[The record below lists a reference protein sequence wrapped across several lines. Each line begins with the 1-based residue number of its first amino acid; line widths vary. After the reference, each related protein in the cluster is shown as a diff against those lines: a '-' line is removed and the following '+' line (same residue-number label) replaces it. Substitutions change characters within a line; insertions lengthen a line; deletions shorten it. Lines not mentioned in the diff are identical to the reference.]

1 MKLPHS
7 PARCLLILLL
17 VCGGACRVSAE
28 AGHEKEDKAIAEM
41 AQLCGAHQWAQAE
54 KAAKALVAAR
64 TQALGAEHKSTLST
78 RILLEEITIDLS
90 REAEAAAQLQ
100 ELLPVVAKVFGKEDR
115 ETLRC
120 QADLAAVLVAG
131 GRCTEAL
138 KACRSLRPVATRVLG
153 ADDRVTL
160 KARRVE
166 IRALIEL
173 RQLDAAQ
180 KEITKVYSACQHA
193 LGAEDRD
200 TLEAGLLW
208 VLATTLTPAAVTDST
223 PAPAEL
229 LPQLTQALGA
239 EHRATLV
246 CQSEMSLRTG
256 SDAGPDAATEK
267 ELRRVIALQT
277 RALGAGDLDTL
288 RTRLYLSMALDE
300 EGKITEAA
308 KEAREVAAAY
318 ERVFGPEDGSALL
331 TCQTNLVKTLKR
343 GHQHAQAAEVSRK
356 VIALATRVLGPEN
369 LQTLRMRL
377 ELADSLEELKEYQEA
392 GQERLAVLAVQDRTL
407 GRAHVETLTNCNN
420 LAVCLMSA
428 SQNQQALPYAQR
440 SLEGRQKA
448 FGPKDPRT
456 QEAQR
461 LLDVLKKRIAKE

>member
-1 MKLPHS
+1 MKLPRS
-7 PARCLLILLL
+7 LAAARCLLVLLL

-28 AGHEKEDKAIAEM
+28 AGHEKEDEAIVEM
-41 AQLCGAHQWAQAE
+41 ARLCGAHQWAKAE

-64 TQALGAEHKSTLST
+64 TQSLGAEHKDTLHA
-78 RILLEEITIDLS
+78 RILQEEITTDLS

-100 ELLPVVAKVFGKEDR
+100 ELLPVVARVFGKEDR

-120 QADLAAVLVAG
+120 QADRAAVLVAG

-153 ADDRVTL
+153 AEDRITL

-166 IRALIEL
+166 VRALIEL

-208 VLATTLTPAAVTDST
+208 VLATTPTPKAVTDST

-256 SDAGPDAATEK
+256 SDAGRPDATTEK

-277 RALGAGDLDTL
+277 RALGAGDL
-288 RTRLYLSMALDE
+288 SIALDE

-308 KEAREVAAAY
+308 KMAREVAAAY
-318 ERVFGPEDGSALL
+318 ERVFGPEDGGALL
-331 TCQTNLVKTLKR
+331 SCLTSLMKTLKR
-343 GHQHAQAAEVSRK
+343 EHQHAQAVEVARK
-356 VIALATRVLGPEN
+356 LITIATRVLGPEN

-377 ELADSLEELKEYQEA
+377 ELADSLEELKEYREA
-392 GQERLAVLAVQDRTL
+392 EQERLAVLAVQDRTL
-407 GRAHVETLTNCNN
+407 GRAQVETLTNCHN

-428 SQNQQALPYAQR
+428 NQNQQALPYAQR
-440 SLEGRQKA
+440 SLEGKRKA

-461 LLDVLKKRIAKE
+461 LLDVLKKRIAKG